1 MEYQDD
7 DREYIRP
14 ARKTEQEALT
24 SESLI
29 PKMEFKF
36 AQTFSR
42 TALQGRPEEMRKAVE
57 AVKLSQRRQMVEDYV
72 NETERAV
79 LNEAAAGKSV
89 YHRELYFPPRDCTR
103 DDILQGF
110 QQKFPLCTVT
120 LEDVCVED
128 EGYPAP
134 KGHVRRTMKPGIKI
148 DWS

>member
-7 DREYIRP
+7 DRAYIRP

-57 AVKLSQRRQMVEDYV
+57 AVKLSQHRQKIEDCV
-72 NETERAV
+72 NQTERFV
-79 LNEAAAGKSV
+79 LDEAAAGKSV
-89 YHRELYFPPRDCTR
+89 YQQVLYLPRIYTR
-103 DDILQGF
+103 DEILQGF
-110 QQKFPLCTVT
+110 REKFPLCTVT
-120 LEDVCVED
+120 LEDICVEE
-128 EGYPAP
+128 EGYPNGRVFRMMRP
-134 KGHVRRTMKPGIKI
+134 EIKI